1 MHDCRQTQ
9 ASLIDLL
16 FDEADDAGA
25 RARLIA
31 EVEHCAACAAEYRS
45 FAATLEACDE
55 VSSALAPG
63 EDYWPQYHDALT
75 HRLLGAAASDGRGGR
90 VPPSRTPFW
99 KRVLTASIRV
109 PVPVAAVAALLLV
122 VACGLALLLVARPAP
137 EPVLLAAPHVV
148 QPPQSAPQIKF
159 IEVPVI
165 QEKIVTQTI
174 YLPRRTDD
182 DAPARRLAPR
192 ENLAGAGRQNA
203 PVVPATNMTGAPSRA
218 KLSGFKPAG
227 EVNLRIIK
235 GSDAREQ

>member
-31 EVEHCAACAAEYRS
+31 EAERCGACAAEYRS
-45 FAATLEACDE
+45 LATTLEACDE

-63 EDYWPQYHDALT
+63 EDYWPQYHEALT
-75 HRLLGAAASDGRGGR
+75 RRLLAAADDARGAR
-90 VPPSRTPFW
+90 VPPPRTPFW

-109 PVPVAAVAALLLV
+109 PVPVASVAVLLLIAACGIALLLI
-122 VACGLALLLVARPAP
+122 ARPAP
-137 EPVLLAAPHVV
+137 EPLLLAAPHIV
-148 QPPQSAPQIKF
+148 QPPQAAPQIKF

-174 YLPRRTDD
+174 YLPRRAEDG
-182 DAPARRLAPR
+182 APARRLAPR
-192 ENLAGAGRQNA
+192 ENLSRVGRQNA
-203 PVVPATNMTGAPSRA
+203 PVAPAANTNGDPSRA